1 MKEVSKNVIGSFPT
15 KATSKAIGKV
25 KPFYSPDSDDDRTL
39 VFESR
44 FESGNLNLALKL
56 NDNEYNLLLQ
66 NDINT
71 NGHTQWF
78 FFRVSNTKKGHT
90 VKFNIL
96 NLAKPDSLY
105 NYGMKVLCLSEQ
117 AKIDEGKEWFR
128 DGKNIMYYKNSFKRE
143 GIKGLEK

>member
-1 MKEVSKNVIGSFPT
+1 MKEVSKGVIGSFPT
-15 KATSKAIGKV
+15 KVTSKTLAKV
-25 KPFYSPDSDDDRTL
+25 KPFYKPENKDDRTL

-44 FESGNLNLALKL
+44 FECGNLSMALKL

-78 FFRVSNTKKGHT
+78 FFKVSNTQKGHT

-105 NYGMKVLCLSEQ
+105 NSGMKVLCLSE
-117 AKIDEGKEWFR
+117 K
-128 DGKNIMYYKNSFKRE
+128 
-143 GIKGLEK
+143 